1 MNKSLDSF
9 QQASQDDLLQQRS
22 TRNTGMHMQ
31 KKAPVVLGYS
41 LSATNQVE
49 KKTTP
54 DVSVAAALQQPFT
67 FSFVERFIS
76 DFFKFIIIPKTIP
89 WFILAKDEAS
99 FVICVTLSTDI
110 RYLTAVIS
118 LSCTRTPH
126 DSPDTQWRHLELEIA
141 KYRCSTLMK
150 ISFLHFQQ

>member
-1 MNKSLDSF
+1 
-9 QQASQDDLLQQRS
+9 
-22 TRNTGMHMQ
+22 MQ

-76 DFFKFIIIPKTIP
+76 DFFKFIIIPKNNSVVYFGQRRGVVRNLCNPI
-89 WFILAKDEAS
+89 D
-99 FVICVTLSTDI
+99 
-110 RYLTAVIS
+110 
-118 LSCTRTPH
+118 
-126 DSPDTQWRHLELEIA
+126 
-141 KYRCSTLMK
+141 
-150 ISFLHFQQ
+150 